1 MLWTVRWDKCKQNI
15 CAKLTLIAWGAIGM
29 NWSPLWYV
37 IDSCPIIRAPPNG
50 EGTVN
55 KQFKPSSISC
65 YILHQVVAM
74 KRFHLLFVLSVVCSI
89 CCLFYLLF
97 VLSAVYSICC
107 LFYLLFVLSAVYSFC
122 CLFYL
127 LFVLSAV
134 CSICF
139 FFYLIAI
146 KVLFAL
152 ILLCCFNMILKKLE
166 CVCCGWKERRQDRQV

>member
-1 MLWTVRWDKCKQNI
+1 MLWTVTWDKCKQNI

-97 VLSAVYSICC
+97 VQSAVCSICC
-107 LFYLLFVLSAVYSFC
+107 LFYLL
-122 CLFYL
+122 
-127 LFVLSAV
+127 
-134 CSICF
+134 

-146 KVLFAL
+146 KVLFVL

-166 CVCCGWKERRQDRQV
+166 CVCCGWKERSQDRQV